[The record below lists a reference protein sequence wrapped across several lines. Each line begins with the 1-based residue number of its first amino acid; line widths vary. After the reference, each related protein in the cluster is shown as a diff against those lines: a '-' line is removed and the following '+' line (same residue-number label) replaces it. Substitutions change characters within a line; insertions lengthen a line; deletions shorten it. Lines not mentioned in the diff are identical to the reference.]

1 MCARATTTETKT
13 TEQPST
19 QRLPC
24 GPQRLGTP
32 DGDEHPSLCHLRGL
46 PAPLGSGPAGPHGMP
61 PRVCSPARRT
71 AASHP
76 AGCTPVSGSSA
87 TMNKAPVNI
96 RARDSGW
103 TEAPVSSGSVT
114 GLGKQDKQQRDYLV
128 MLLPKVLGDV
138 TCTETRRE
146 GLGH

>member
-1 MCARATTTETKT
+1 
-13 TEQPST
+13 
-19 QRLPC
+19 
-24 GPQRLGTP
+24 
-32 DGDEHPSLCHLRGL
+32 
-46 PAPLGSGPAGPHGMP
+46 MP

-138 TCTETRRE
+138 TCAETRRE